1 MRRDRAGVLLVAVL
15 ALLLVGAA
23 CTENDDPPPVAEA
36 ATPTPTPT
44 PSPDPKCP
52 LTGIEPA
59 RPALVERPA
68 VAVKVENNPVAYPL
82 SGLDEAEIVFEELVE
97 GGITRFMA
105 IYHCNDS
112 SKVGPVR
119 SARVI
124 DPGIMIP
131 ITRILGAAGGNDIVR
146 EELQK
151 ARVVIL
157 DEDTSGDAMRR
168 IPRSGISLEH
178 TLYANTAALRRIGS
192 KQFDAEPKVGFLFGE
207 LQGDAKKAREVT
219 MNFGGSATVS
229 YRWSGGKW
237 QRFDDG
243 SPLMAEGGGQI
254 AVENVLIEQHTV
266 NLSRRIVDV
275 AGNPSIEIADDLGRG
290 TAVLLRDGKAIRG
303 RWIRKSERGP
313 AVFVRRNG
321 DEMVFAPGAV
331 WVELVPDRKGE
342 VKGSFSISKR

>member
-1 MRRDRAGVLLVAVL
+1 MRRSSSRWPLAALV

-23 CTENDDPPPVAEA
+23 CTSDEEEPPDVAVT
-36 ATPTPTPT
+36 TPTPTPT
-44 PSPDPKCP
+44 PTPEPKCP
-52 LTGIEPA
+52 LTGLDPES
-59 RPALVERPA
+59 PALVERPA

-82 SGLDEAEIVFEELVE
+82 SGLDDAEIVFEELVE

-105 IYHCNDS
+105 IYHCNDAQ
-112 SKVGPVR
+112 KVGPVR
-119 SARVI
+119 SARVV

-146 EELQK
+146 EELRA

-157 DEDTSGDAMRR
+157 DEDTSGKAMRR

-178 TLYANTAALRRIGS
+178 TLYANTAALRRLGS
-192 KQFDAEPKVGFLFGE
+192 KQYDKEPKVGFLFGE
-207 LQGDAKKAREVT
+207 LQGKARKAREVT

-237 QRFDDG
+237 KRFDNG

-266 NLSRRIVDV
+266 NLSRKIVDV
-275 AGNPSIEIADDLGRG
+275 AGNPSIEIADKLGRG
-290 TAVLLRDGKAIRG
+290 TAVLLRDGRAITG
-303 RWIRKSERGP
+303 RWIRKKETGP
-313 AVFVRRNG
+313 AVFVKKNG
-321 DEMVFAPGAV
+321 DEMIFAPGAV
-331 WVELVPDRKGE
+331 WVELVPDKKGE
-342 VKGSFSISKR
+342 VKGSFSISKK